1 MTPKELEAALEQ
13 AKAEL
18 AGHQAMRHP
27 DGACLHDWMSGLS
40 RLTDAVREAER
51 RLCAAREE
59 EHAEIWEGLPSL
71 RSDRL
76 PRVFHR
82 DRDRITV
89 LAAVQVVPP
98 DWKGKVV
105 GDSWTYS
112 ADSPVARFDFRDARL
127 RWTRPGADGI
137 ERHRLYGRGLDPS
150 RILRVARSTWPGRG
164 RHHLILFGPASL
176 EILGSPD
183 PVEVWAMSM
192 DDASAQCGGR
202 LDPGPS

>member
-1 MTPKELEAALEQ
+1 
-13 AKAEL
+13 
-18 AGHQAMRHP
+18 
-27 DGACLHDWMSGLS
+27 
-40 RLTDAVREAER
+40 
-51 RLCAAREE
+51 
-59 EHAEIWEGLPSL
+59 
-71 RSDRL
+71 
-76 PRVFHR
+76 
-82 DRDRITV
+82 
-89 LAAVQVVPP
+89 
-98 DWKGKVV
+98 V

-127 RWTRPGADGI
+127 RWTTPGADGI